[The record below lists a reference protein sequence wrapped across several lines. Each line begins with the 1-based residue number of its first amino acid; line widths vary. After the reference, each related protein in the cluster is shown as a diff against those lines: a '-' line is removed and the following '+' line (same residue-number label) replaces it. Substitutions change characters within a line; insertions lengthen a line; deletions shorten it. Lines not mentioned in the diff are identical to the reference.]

1 MEAVVDAAVAA
12 GIFAIAVGLVA
23 FYGLSG
29 GVSYLNYS
37 EDAMV
42 RTEARAVLN
51 AVKGLIAR
59 SPYELYRLNPA
70 YSGSTSIAVEGWRV
84 NFVVRVRFPQQ
95 VMVSQAG
102 VVLSYPSEYITCPTQ
117 QGKIAVTR
125 YSIGVQGLRLDPALV
140 SIDKD
145 GKLSF
150 PTNTKVCSPG
160 GVSEAPSEPI
170 SAFSLEMPA
179 VVYTDGGAYYVI
191 PPAYPEAVLAVLNG
205 RYIEPA
211 RVNIP
216 ADAVYLSETT
226 VMGSGLN
233 LVVEVWAW
241 AGGVE

>member
-1 MEAVVDAAVAA
+1 
-12 GIFAIAVGLVA
+12 
-23 FYGLSG
+23 
-29 GVSYLNYS
+29 
-37 EDAMV
+37 MV

-150 PTNTKVCSPG
+150 PRILRSVR
-160 GVSEAPSEPI
+160 
-170 SAFSLEMPA
+170 LEVFPKR
-179 VVYTDGGAYYVI
+179 
-191 PPAYPEAVLAVLNG
+191 PPNPYQLFRWKCLQ
-205 RYIEPA
+205 
-211 RVNIP
+211 
-216 ADAVYLSETT
+216 
-226 VMGSGLN
+226 
-233 LVVEVWAW
+233 
-241 AGGVE
+241 